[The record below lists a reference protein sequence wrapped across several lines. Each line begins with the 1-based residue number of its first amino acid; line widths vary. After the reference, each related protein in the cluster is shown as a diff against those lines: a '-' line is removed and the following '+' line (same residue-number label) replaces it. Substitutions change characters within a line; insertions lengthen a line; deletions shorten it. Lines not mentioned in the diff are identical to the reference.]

1 MSIFLGGGGGG
12 CVYKILLVTDGQSH
26 SVEHERQTG
35 LRVICRVP
43 RERVADCVAMWPDPA
58 LLEPVMRSKIPDIEV
73 HEHST
78 VVGFSHQ
85 EFSRPISCAD
95 HVK

>member
-1 MSIFLGGGGGG
+1 
-12 CVYKILLVTDGQSH
+12 VTEGLSH
-26 SVEHERQTG
+26 SVEHDRQAE

-43 RERVADCVAMWPDPA
+43 REEFADCVAMWSDPA
-58 LLEPVMRSKIPDIEV
+58 LLEPVMRPKIPDIEV

-78 VVGFSHQ
+78 VVGFSHK
-85 EFSRPISCAD
+85 EFARPISCAE